1 MYKWICAVQTCAIHG
16 WIAVCVLGTDVNLE
30 PPVISGDVTFLREAW
45 LLFPAEGKGKAPD
58 TLSGKN
64 EMAHAGSLTLQGL
77 SSLP

>member
-1 MYKWICAVQTCAIHG
+1 M
-16 WIAVCVLGTDVNLE
+16 NLE